1 MTTTDLVPADR
12 KPAGWLKW
20 LTLGRG
26 CLAALLLL
34 VVVIGLTSTY
44 QSGSEAD
51 MQAKPRFDPAEY
63 ASKTYA
69 SKVAPAI
76 EKNAVDIATLQKA
89 IAASPE
95 AAGERYG
102 HRAGTGPYSYSVAL
116 TGMAGTAR
124 SGLMPVTVEGLGK
137 ARVSVQ
143 IGPVVSGTA
152 LRDAPGS
159 ITFGQFTNQVEY
171 ADAATALN
179 TEMKKKV
186 LASFDAAG
194 TDGRKVTVIGA
205 MTPLTGD
212 VLTITPVKI
221 EATP

>member
-1 MTTTDLVPADR
+1 MTTTDLAPADR
-12 KPAGWLKW
+12 KPAGRLTW

-26 CLAALLLL
+26 SLAALLLL

-51 MQAKPRFDPAEY
+51 LQAKPRFDPVKY
-63 ASKTYA
+63 ASKTFT

-76 EKNAVDIATLQKA
+76 EKNAVDIATLHKA
-89 IAASPE
+89 IAANPE
-95 AAGERYG
+95 AAGQRYG
-102 HRAGTGPYSYSVAL
+102 HRAGSGPYSYSVAL
-116 TGMAGTAR
+116 TGTAGKAR
-124 SGLMPVTVEGLGK
+124 SGLLPVTVEGLGK
-137 ARVSVQ
+137 ARVFVQ

-186 LASFDAAG
+186 LASFDAAD
-194 TDGRKVTVIGA
+194 TDGKKVTVVGA

-212 VLTITPVKI
+212 VLTITPVSI
-221 EATP
+221 EAAP